1 MSSARNIAWLLA
13 VSLTASVALPLGLS
27 ALGGQGF
34 EAAVAAQEKK
44 PSQRPKKT
52 RRIPTMS
59 ERTFKKLAEVQE
71 AIDLEDYVLAHKLL
85 RDMEGRKGM
94 NGNELGQIY
103 NMQAYVY
110 FSQEDYDGAIRS
122 YERVVAQGDKVPEGL
137 EVGTI
142 YSLAQLYFVTER
154 YQKALDSM
162 ELWLSKA
169 ENPGPD
175 PHIFMGQVYY
185 QMKNYR
191 SAIPQIQKG
200 ISIAQQRGTAVKE
213 NWWQLLRYLYY
224 EQENNPKVI
233 EILEILIVDFPK
245 REYWVQLAG
254 MYGEE
259 GYEKRQVHAMETA
272 HAGGFLTKQN
282 DLLSFSGLLM
292 QEEVPYRSAKWLS
305 KAMDDEIVEPT
316 SKNLQMLGQG
326 WQLAQEVDKAIPVFQ
341 QAATKSD
348 DGEIFARLA
357 QLYLEKDEYSNCVKS
372 ADDALR
378 KGGLKKTQTTH
389 IVRGMCLFN
398 NDRLTAARAAF
409 VKAGRVARQKKDS
422 ANQRITRQW
431 VTYIDREKRRR
442 EVLAASI

>member
-1 MSSARNIAWLLA
+1 MSSARYIAWLLA
-13 VSLTASVALPLGLS
+13 ASLTASVALPVALS
-27 ALGGQGF
+27 ALGGEGF
-34 EAAVAAQEKK
+34 QRAVAADEKK

-59 ERTFKKLAEVQE
+59 ERTFKRLAEVQE
-71 AIDLEDYVLAHKLL
+71 AIDLKDLLLAHKLL

-110 FSQEDYDGAIRS
+110 FSQEDYEGAIRS
-122 YERVVAQGDKVPEGL
+122 YEKVVAQGDKVPEGL

-142 YSLAQLYFVTER
+142 YSLAQLYFVTEH

-169 ENPGPD
+169 DNPGPD

-185 QMKNYR
+185 QMKDYR

-200 ISIAQQRGTAVKE
+200 ISIAQERGTLVRE

-233 EILEILIVDFPK
+233 EILEILVEDFPK

-259 GYEKRQVHAMETA
+259 GFEKKQIYAMETA

-292 QEEVPYRSAKWLS
+292 QDEVPYRSAKYLS
-305 KAMDDEIVEPT
+305 KGMEDEIVKEN
-316 SKNLQMLGQG
+316 SKNLQMLGQA

-341 QAATKSD
+341 LAAKKSD
-348 DGEIFARLA
+348 DGEIYARLA
-357 QLYLEKDEYSNCVKS
+357 QLYLEKDQYKNCVKA
-372 ADDALR
+372 ADSALR
-378 KGGLKKTQTTH
+378 KGGLKKSYATH

-398 NDRLTAARAAF
+398 NDRLTSARVAF
-409 VKAGRVARQKKDS
+409 VEAGRLARLKKDAS
-422 ANQRITRQW
+422 NQRITRQW
-431 VTYIDREKRRR
+431 VRYIDGEKKRRAA
-442 EVLAASI
+442 LAASI

>member
-1 MSSARNIAWLLA
+1 MSSARYIAWLLA
-13 VSLTASVALPLGLS
+13 ASLTASVALPVALS
-27 ALGGQGF
+27 ALGGEGF
-34 EAAVAAQEKK
+34 QRAVAADEKK

-59 ERTFKKLAEVQE
+59 ERTFKRLAEVQE
-71 AIDLEDYVLAHKLL
+71 AIDLKDLLLAHKLL

-110 FSQEDYDGAIRS
+110 FSQEDYEGAIRS
-122 YERVVAQGDKVPEGL
+122 YEKVVAQGDQVPEGL

-142 YSLAQLYFVTER
+142 YSLAQLYFVTEH

-162 ELWLSKA
+162 QLWLSKA
-169 ENPGPD
+169 DNPGPD

-185 QMKNYR
+185 QMKDYR
-191 SAIPQIQKG
+191 NAIPQIQKG
-200 ISIAQQRGTAVKE
+200 ISIAQERGTLVRE

-233 EILEILIVDFPK
+233 EILEILVEDFPK

-259 GYEKRQVHAMETA
+259 GFEKKQIYAMETA

-292 QEEVPYRSAKWLS
+292 QDEVPYRSAKYLS
-305 KAMDDEIVEPT
+305 RGMEDEIVKEN
-316 SKNLQMLGQG
+316 SKNLQMLGQA

-341 QAATKSD
+341 LAAKKSD
-348 DGEIFARLA
+348 DGEIYARLA
-357 QLYLEKDEYSNCVKS
+357 QLYLEKDQYKNCVKA
-372 ADDALR
+372 ADSALR
-378 KGGLKKTQTTH
+378 KGGLKKSYATH

-398 NDRLTAARAAF
+398 NDRLTSARVAF
-409 VKAGRVARQKKDS
+409 VEAGRLARLKKDAS
-422 ANQRITRQW
+422 NQRITRQW
-431 VTYIDREKRRR
+431 VRYIDGEKKRRAA
-442 EVLAASI
+442 LAASI